1 MTGKGERVQ
10 LRPGRALVQGMPRM
24 FDFMGVLS
32 KERPTRSVEEDLALA
47 WRDVLSVV
55 RPPDLRQ
62 APSR

>member
-1 MTGKGERVQ
+1 
-10 LRPGRALVQGMPRM
+10 M